1 MQLDRRHA
9 VAAVLAWVA
18 VYGVFIL
25 LAGPTEF
32 VDVATNISGPRLIVM
47 MALNLLGTLV
57 MGMVLYTV
65 GRKIGLGISPG
76 ESILLNATIGLA
88 SNLTPLGQASGL
100 PIGGAII
107 SRWTGE
113 RFEKG
118 LAALSIKEVAGF
130 TPAILVFIFGGA
142 YIALYDPTVP
152 LQVRS
157 LIGAFSVGVTLLV
170 VVAVTIYRNPDTTQR
185 LIQRAVTTLN
195 RGLVY
200 LPWIS
205 KLDEAEV
212 HGRVDSFVASVSD
225 VTSDPLTLA
234 VAGTLT
240 TGRVV
245 IQGVLLWV
253 TLVGV
258 GVSVPLAV
266 TVFVIPVSLLAS
278 ALPLPGGSGGVE
290 GTQILLLLGMA
301 GGSETGIIAGVAV
314 SRGLV
319 FWTPIVAGSLTLVG
333 IQVKRRLPVGR

>member
-1 MQLDRRHA
+1 MELDRRHA
-9 VAAVLAWVA
+9 AVAVLAWVV
-18 VYGVFIL
+18 VYGVFIV

-32 VDVATNISGPRLIVM
+32 VDVATNISGPRLAVM

-57 MGMVLYTV
+57 MGLVLYTV
-65 GRKIGLGISPG
+65 GRRVGLGISAG

-88 SNLTPLGQASGL
+88 SNLTPFGQASGL

-113 RFEKG
+113 RFERG
-118 LAALSIKEVAGF
+118 RAALSMKEVAGF
-130 TPAILVFIFGGA
+130 APAILVFIFGGA

-152 LQVRS
+152 SQVRS
-157 LIGAFSVGVTLLV
+157 LVGTFSIGVALLV
-170 VVAVTIYRNPDTTQR
+170 VVAVAIYRNPDTAQR
-185 LIQRAVTTLN
+185 LIQRVVTTLN

-200 LPWIS
+200 IPRVS
-205 KLDEAEV
+205 KLDETEV
-212 HGRVDSFVASVSD
+212 RGRVDSFGASVGE
-225 VTSDPLTLA
+225 VTSDPLTLV

-240 TGRVV
+240 TSRVV
-245 IQGVLLWV
+245 IQGLLLWV
-253 TLVGV
+253 TLAGV

-301 GGSETGIIAGVAV
+301 GGSETAIIAGVAV

-319 FWTPIVAGSLTLVG
+319 FWTPIVAGSLTLAG
-333 IQVKRRLPVGR
+333 LQVKRRLPVGS

>member
-9 VAAVLAWVA
+9 AAAVLAWVV
-18 VYGVFIL
+18 VYGVFIV

-32 VDVATNISGPRLIVM
+32 VDVATNISGPRLVVM

-57 MGMVLYTV
+57 MGLVLYTV
-65 GRKIGLGISPG
+65 GRRVGLGISPG

-88 SNLTPLGQASGL
+88 SNLTPFGQASGL

-118 LAALSIKEVAGF
+118 LAALSMKEVAGF
-130 TPAILVFIFGGA
+130 APAILVFILGGG

-152 LQVRS
+152 SQVRS
-157 LIGAFSVGVTLLV
+157 LVGTFSVGVTLLM
-170 VVAVTIYRNPDTTQR
+170 VVAVAIYRNPDTAQR
-185 LIQRAVTTLN
+185 VVQRAVTALN
-195 RGLVY
+195 RGLVH
-200 LPWIS
+200 LPWVS
-205 KLDEAEV
+205 KLDETEV
-212 HGRVDSFVASVSD
+212 RGRVDSFAASVGD

-240 TGRVV
+240 TSRVV
-245 IQGVLLWV
+245 VQGLLLWV
-253 TLVGV
+253 TLTGV

-301 GGSETGIIAGVAV
+301 GGSETAIIAGVTV